1 MLAVENLNVRY
12 GPVAAVRGISFT
24 CDRGEIV
31 TIVGANGAGK
41 SSTLLALA
49 GGLRASVRGE
59 VRLDG
64 MPLRRMP
71 PERRVACGMALV
83 PERRRIFGTLTVREN
98 LQVAT
103 AARRD
108 ARASRREMTELMERF
123 PALASHAGRQ
133 AGLLS
138 GGQQQQ
144 LAIARALLTRPR
156 VLLLDEPSLGLA
168 PQVTDEIFA
177 LVGALRDDGIGVVL
191 VEQNARRAAAIAD
204 KALLLHHGQL
214 VPTGARG
221 QADALD
227 RYFGLNAAGSAE

>member
-1 MLAVENLNVRY
+1 MLTVKDLHVRY
-12 GPVAAVRGISFT
+12 GPVEAVRGISFT

-49 GGLRASVRGE
+49 GGLRASVRGDAS
-59 VRLDG
+59 LDG
-64 MPLRRMP
+64 VPLRRLS
-71 PERRVACGMALV
+71 PERRVASGLALV

-103 AARRD
+103 AVRRD
-108 ARASRREMTELMERF
+108 SRASRRDLAELMERF
-123 PALASHAGRQ
+123 PVLGRFAGRQ

-138 GGQQQQ
+138 GGEQQQ

-168 PQVTDEIFA
+168 PRVTDEVFA
-177 LVGALRDDGIGVVL
+177 LLGTLRDDGIGVVL
-191 VEQNARRAAAIAD
+191 VEQNARRAAAVAD
-204 KALLLHHGQL
+204 KALLLHHGRFEL
-214 VPTGARG
+214 
-221 QADALD
+221 ADARD
-227 RYFGLNAAGSAE
+227 DDAAFGRHLGLSAADTED